1 MIKGTTESG
10 YQFEVNPDIIKDFTF
25 LRAYRNANSK
35 DVYKQI
41 DGFTDM
47 VELLLGDKVEEY
59 YAFLRD
65 HFKGIVPTDVLGRDI
80 GSIIRTIENES
91 ESAKK

>member
-10 YQFEVNPDIIKDFTF
+10 YDFEVNENIIKDFTF
-25 LRAYRNANSK
+25 LKAYRSANSK

-47 VELLLGDKVEEY
+47 IEMLFGDKVEEY

-65 HFKGIVPTDVLGRDI
+65 HFKGIVPVDVLGRDI
-80 GSIIRTIENES
+80 GTIIRAIEADS
-91 ESAKK
+91 EIAKK